1 MRKLTRIFALILV
14 PPALLATAYLATASA
29 APTMTGPDHQP
40 LQVYGQSSWPLQEAV
55 DYWNDLAGREVV
67 HYAGIR
73 PSVTAANDPHTV
85 VVLIDELTT
94 TSGET
99 IGRPGQTPQAITI
112 DGRAMFQWDV
122 YARQLGEALD
132 FYRTHRL

>member
-14 PPALLATAYLATASA
+14 PAFLGTAYLSTASA
-29 APTMTGPDHQP
+29 APATGPDQQP
-40 LQVYGQSSWPLQEAV
+40 LRVYGQESWPLQEAI
-55 DYWNDLAGREVV
+55 DYWNGLAEHEVV

-73 PSVTAANDPHTV
+73 PSVSAANDPHTV

-94 TSGET
+94 TSGKT
-99 IGRPGQTPQAITI
+99 VGRPGQTAQAITI
-112 DGRAMFQWDV
+112 DGRSMFQWDV

>member
-14 PPALLATAYLATASA
+14 PAFLGTAYLSTASA
-29 APTMTGPDHQP
+29 APATGPDHQP
-40 LQVYGQSSWPLQEAV
+40 LQVYGQKSWPLQEAI
-55 DYWNDLAGREVV
+55 DYWNGLAEHEVI

-73 PSVTAANDPHTV
+73 PSVSAANDPHTV

-94 TSGET
+94 TSGKT
-99 IGRPGQTPQAITI
+99 VGRPGQTAQAITI

-132 FYRTHRL
+132 FYHTHRL